1 MTTAAYQGEPGSNS
15 ATAARALYPEGDE
28 LACTSFEQALEAVT
42 LGAADVAVIPVDN
55 SAAGR
60 VADVHHLLPETGL
73 FIVAE
78 YFLAIRFDLMG
89 VPGATLDQVECVRS
103 HVHALGQCRKVL
115 REGGWRTRVSDDT
128 AGAAREVA
136 ELGDPR
142 HAALAPPAAA
152 RLYGLD
158 VLRPEVEDDPDN
170 TTRFVVLSRDAAPTP
185 HTGEPTMTSLFFC
198 VRNIPI
204 RFDLMGVPG
213 ATLDQVE
220 CVRSHVHALGQC
232 RKVLREGGWRTRVS
246 DDTAGAAR
254 EVAELGD
261 PRHAAL
267 APPAAARLYGLD
279 VLRPEVEDDPD
290 NTTRFVVLSRDA
302 APTPHT
308 GEPTMTSLFFCVR
321 NIPSAL
327 YKALGGFASSGV
339 NLTKIESYQMGA
351 GLNPSRFYV
360 EIEGHPDEERVA
372 LALHELRFYST
383 EVRTLGVYPAHPHR
397 LKN

>member
-1 MTTAAYQGEPGSNS
+1 VTTAAYQGEPGSNS
-15 ATAARALYPEGDE
+15 ATAARALFPDGRE
-28 LACTSFEQALEAVT
+28 LPCTSFEQALDAVT

-60 VADVHHLLPETGL
+60 VADVHHLLPESGL

-89 VPGATLDQVECVRS
+89 VPGATVDQVECVRS
-103 HVHALGQCRKVL
+103 HVHALGQCRKIL
-115 REGGWRTRVSDDT
+115 REGGWRTLVSDDT

-152 RLYGLD
+152 ELYGLD
-158 VLRPEVEDDPDN
+158 VLRAEVEDDPDN
-170 TTRFVVLSRDAAPTP
+170 TTRFVVLSRDAA
-185 HTGEPTMTSLFFC
+185 F
-198 VRNIPI
+198 
-204 RFDLMGVPG
+204 
-213 ATLDQVE
+213 A
-220 CVRSHVHALGQC
+220 
-232 RKVLREGGWRTRVS
+232 
-246 DDTAGAAR
+246 
-254 EVAELGD
+254 
-261 PRHAAL
+261 
-267 APPAAARLYGLD
+267 
-279 VLRPEVEDDPD
+279 
-290 NTTRFVVLSRDA
+290 
-302 APTPHT
+302 PHT

-360 EIEGHPDEERVA
+360 EIEGHPDDERVA
-372 LALHELRFYST
+372 LALHELRFFSS
-383 EVRTLGVYPAHPHR
+383 EVRVLGVYPAHSHR
-397 LKN
+397 AKS